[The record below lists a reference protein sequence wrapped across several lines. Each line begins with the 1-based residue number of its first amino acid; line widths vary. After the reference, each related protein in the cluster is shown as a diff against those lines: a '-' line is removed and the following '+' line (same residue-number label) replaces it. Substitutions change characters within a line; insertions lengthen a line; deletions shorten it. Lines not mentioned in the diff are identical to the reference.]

1 MEDKSMDKLS
11 DAYMK
16 IRLERDQLKL
26 AYEADD
32 AVLNEALS
40 GIENQMLEIM
50 NTTNADSISTKGATV
65 IRSVRKRYN
74 PTNWDAVYSLTAKH
88 DAYGLLEKRIHN
100 GNMKDFLEQHPDE
113 YPAGLN
119 VDSRYAVVVRRKSS
133 T

>member
-32 AVLNEALS
+32 ALLSEALS

-50 NTTNADSISTKGATV
+50 NTTNADSISTRGATV

-74 PTNWDAVYSLTAKH
+74 PTNWDAVYSMIAKH

>member
-11 DAYMK
+11 DAYIK

-50 NTTNADSISTKGATV
+50 NTTNADSISTRGATV

-74 PTNWDAVYSLTAKH
+74 PSNWDAVYSLIAKH

-119 VDSRYAVVVRRKSS
+119 VDSRYAVTVRRKSS

>member
-1 MEDKSMDKLS
+1 MEDQSMDRLS
-11 DAYMK
+11 TAYMAL
-16 IRLERDQLKL
+16 RLERDQLKL

-32 AVLNEALS
+32 AVLSEAMTS
-40 GIENQMLEIM
+40 IENQMLEIM
-50 NTTNADSISTKGATV
+50 NTTNADSISTRGATV

-74 PTNWDAVYSLTAKH
+74 PTNWDAVYKLIAKH
-88 DAYGLLEKRIHN
+88 EAFGLLEKRIHN

-119 VDSRYAVVVRRKSS
+119 VDSRYAVTVRRKSS

>member
-74 PTNWDAVYSLTAKH
+74 PTNWDAVYSLIAKH

-119 VDSRYAVVVRRKSS
+119 VDSRYAVTVRRKSS

>member
-32 AVLNEALS
+32 AVLSEALS
-40 GIENQMLEIM
+40 GVENQMLEIM
-50 NTTNADSISTKGATV
+50 NTTNADSISTRGATV

-74 PTNWDAVYSLTAKH
+74 PTNWDAVYSLIAKH

-100 GNMKDFLEQHPDE
+100 GNMKEFLEQHPDE

-119 VDSRYAVVVRRKSS
+119 VDSRYAVTVRRKSS

>member
-32 AVLNEALS
+32 AVLSEALS

-74 PTNWDAVYSLTAKH
+74 PTNWYAVYSLIAKH

-119 VDSRYAVVVRRKSS
+119 VDSRYAVTVRRKSS

>member
-16 IRLERDQLKL
+16 ISLERDQLKL

-32 AVLNEALS
+32 AVLSEALS
-40 GIENQMLEIM
+40 GVETQMLEIM
-50 NTTNADSISTKGATV
+50 NTTNADSISTRGATV

-74 PTNWDAVYSLTAKH
+74 PTNWDAVYSMIAKH

>member
-32 AVLNEALS
+32 AVLSEALS
-40 GIENQMLEIM
+40 GIENQILEIM
-50 NTTNADSISTKGATV
+50 NTTNADSISTRGATV

-74 PTNWDAVYSLTAKH
+74 PNNWDAVYSMIAKH

>member
-74 PTNWDAVYSLTAKH
+74 PTNWDAVYSMIAKH

>member
-26 AYEADD
+26 AYEVDD

-74 PTNWDAVYSLTAKH
+74 PTNWDAVYSLIAKH

-119 VDSRYAVVVRRKSS
+119 VDSRYAVTVRRKSS

>member
-50 NTTNADSISTKGATV
+50 NTTNADSISTRGATV

-74 PTNWDAVYSLTAKH
+74 PSNWDAVYSLIAKH